1 MCHSTTILSYNPL
14 PISLSPFTKVIL
26 MTSPLP
32 HTGLSLIYHALFF
45 PAT

>member
-1 MCHSTTILSYNPL
+1 MCHSTAILSYNPL